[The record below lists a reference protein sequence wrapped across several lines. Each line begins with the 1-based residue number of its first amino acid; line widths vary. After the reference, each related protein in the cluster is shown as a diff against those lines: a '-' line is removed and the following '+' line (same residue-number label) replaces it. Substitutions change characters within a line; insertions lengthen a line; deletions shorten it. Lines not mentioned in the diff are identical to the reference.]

1 MKKLALAS
9 ALLMAAGMNVYASD
23 SVDLKVTGTLTLT
36 ACTPTFENGGI
47 IDLGHIPVQS
57 MTLVDN
63 GKAYE
68 VTSAQHKKID
78 LTITCSADTRLGFT
92 ITDNQEGTVP
102 ASLAGDY
109 MATYGF
115 GKSPDNKEIGLYQL
129 YENAESIDGVDA
141 WLLFSENN
149 GETWGKAHAL
159 NYENALFSFSNKDE
173 YIPASGKVFNLK
185 LDTAYYFEKSVVESV
200 VDEMDFQGSATF
212 SLVYL

>member
-9 ALLMAAGMNVYASD
+9 ALLMAFGINAYASD
-23 SVDLKVTGTLTLT
+23 SVDLKVTGTLSLT

-92 ITDNQEGTVP
+92 ITDNQAGTVP

-159 NYENALFSFSNKDE
+159 NYENALAPVSTL
-173 YIPASGKVFNLK
+173 PPNL
-185 LDTAYYFEKSVVESV
+185 DGAH
-200 VDEMDFQGSATF
+200 
-212 SLVYL
+212 

>member
-1 MKKLALAS
+1 MKKLVLAS

-23 SVDLKVTGTLTLT
+23 SVDLKVTGTLSLT
-36 ACTPTFENGGI
+36 ACTPTFDNGGV
-47 IDLGHIPVQS
+47 IDLGHIPIQS
-57 MTLVDN
+57 MALVDN

-68 VTSAQHKKID
+68 ASAAQHKKVN

-92 ITDNQEGTVP
+92 ITDNQEGTIP
-102 ASLAGDY
+102 ASLASDY
-109 MATYGF
+109 LATYGF

-129 YENAESIDGVDA
+129 YEYSEQIDGVDA

-159 NYENALFSFSNKDE
+159 NHENALFGFSNKDE
-173 YIPASGKVFNLK
+173 YVPASGKVFNLK